1 MITSVAVQAYLA
13 RIAELFKEQGFDPSM
28 NVIYDAE
35 EAQTEEWISDELAG
49 KHMQRKGMTTKEDVR
64 KKPFMAL
71 FWTRSSLEPIIRR
84 PYRLIDSPDE
94 GIVAPAGKSTV
105 NAKFRI
111 ACAFVSNKAEAVEDL
126 EEAFAARFQSTY
138 NVPISLEFIYNS
150 AEKRSEEAKTNFTVI
165 QNMGESNLVNYKE
178 GNLFAY
184 AWGAEIHMN
193 CVSEFAW
200 SRVFPVEKVVVDLY
214 DPNGIPLASLDASGT
229 AHTHTHMY
237 ENEKGEMVE
246 GPTVPDEP
254 LVAFTSADPRDYGT
268 FAITMPYAVPYT
280 EWNDYA
286 SGSSEGMV
294 RNPDDDPKPFPP
306 DKAPGN
312 LHNTYASDTDMK
324 TSPPEY
330 EIEKRGAIE
339 GAVKEI
345 GGEISLRSTP
355 YMVVVRV
362 PLSDYHRL
370 IDDKIHER
378 LPDGSTVIRTVE
390 RESTHDEDMMEA
402 SRAIAAAVKTATGED
417 YVVSMFPDPP
427 LVVYD
432 GSDNE

>member
-35 EAQTEEWISDELAG
+35 QAQTNDWISDELAG
-49 KHMQRKGMTTKEDVR
+49 KHMPRKGTTTKEDVR

-94 GIVAPAGKSTV
+94 GVTGPAGKSTV

-138 NVPISLEFIYNS
+138 NVPVSLEFIYNS
-150 AEKRSEEAKTNFTVI
+150 AEKRPEEAKTNFTVI
-165 QNMGESNLVNYKE
+165 QSMGEADLVNYKE

-184 AWGAEIHMN
+184 AWSADIHMN

-214 DPNGIPLASLDASGT
+214 DPKGIPIASLDASGK
-229 AHTHTHMY
+229 AHTHTY
-237 ENEKGEMVE
+237 TAVDGTEVE
-246 GPTVPDEP
+246 YVPDEP

-268 FAITMPYAVPYT
+268 FAITMPYAIPYT

-312 LHNTYASDTDMK
+312 LYNTYGSNTDMK
-324 TSPPEY
+324 ADPPEY
-330 EIEKRGAIE
+330 EIEKRGIVE
-339 GAVKEI
+339 DAVKEV

-370 IDDKIHER
+370 IDTKVHEL
-378 LPDGSTVIRTVE
+378 LPDGSTTIRTIE
-390 RESTHDEDMMEA
+390 RESTHDEDMVEA

-417 YVVSMFPDPP
+417 YIVSMFPDPP
-427 LVVYD
+427 FVFYD
-432 GSDNE
+432 GSTEE

>member
-64 KKPFMAL
+64 SKPFMAL

-138 NVPISLEFIYNS
+138 NVPVSLEFIYNS
-150 AEKRSEEAKTNFTVI
+150 AEKRPEEAKTNFTVI
-165 QNMGESNLVNYKE
+165 QNMGESDLVNYKE

-214 DPNGIPLASLDASGT
+214 DPKGISLASLDASGK
-229 AHTHTHMY
+229 AHTHTY
-237 ENEKGEMVE
+237 KAVDGTEVEN
-246 GPTVPDEP
+246 VPDEP
-254 LVAFTSADPRDYGT
+254 LVAFTSADPRDYALFSITLPYSIPYPEGKAAAGKEPPVMPSVYGISDEALALIES
-268 FAITMPYAVPYT
+268 AIT
-280 EWNDYA
+280 
-286 SGSSEGMV
+286 G
-294 RNPDDDPKPFPP
+294 
-306 DKAPGN
+306 
-312 LHNTYASDTDMK
+312 
-324 TSPPEY
+324 
-330 EIEKRGAIE
+330 
-339 GAVKEI
+339 I
-345 GGEISLRSTP
+345 GGEVSLRSTK
-355 YMVVVRV
+355 YMMVVRM
-362 PLSDYHRL
+362 PLSLNHKEDATY
-370 IDDKIHER
+370 
-378 LPDGSTVIRTVE
+378 
-390 RESTHDEDMMEA
+390 DEDLMA
-402 SRAIAAAVKTATGED
+402 TAGAVAAAVQSAASDEYIVTP
-417 YVVSMFPDPP
+417 MPP
-427 LVVYD
+427 
-432 GSDNE
+432 EE

>member
-1 MITSVAVQAYLA
+1 MIISVAVQAYLA
-13 RIAELFKEQGFDPSM
+13 RIGELLEEQGFDPSM
-28 NVIYDAE
+28 SVIYDAE
-35 EAQTEEWISDELAG
+35 QAQTDDWISDELAG
-49 KHMQRKGMTTKEDVR
+49 KHMERKQMTTKEDVR
-64 KKPFMAL
+64 KKPFTAL
-71 FWTRSSLEPIIRR
+71 FWTRSSLEPIVRR
-84 PYRLIDSPDE
+84 PWRLLDTRDDGID
-94 GIVAPAGKSTV
+94 GRWGKSTV
-105 NAKFRI
+105 NGKFRI
-111 ACAFVSNKAEAVEDL
+111 ACAFVSNKANTVEDL

-138 NVPISLEFIYNS
+138 NIPLSLEFIYN
-150 AEKRSEEAKTNFTVI
+150 AAGARPEDAKINFTMI
-165 QNMGESNLVNYKE
+165 QNMGESDLLNYKE
-178 GNLFAY
+178 GNLFSYTWSADIY
-184 AWGAEIHMN
+184 MN
-193 CVSEFAW
+193 YVSEFAW
-200 SRVFPVEKVVVDLY
+200 SQVFPVEKVLVDLY
-214 DPNGIPLASLDASGT
+214 DPKGIPLASLDAYGK

-246 GPTVPDEP
+246 GRTVPDEP

-280 EWNDYA
+280 EWNDYTSA
-286 SGSSEGMV
+286 AIRKAMP
-294 RNPDDDPKPFPP
+294 NPDDPKPFPP

-324 TSPPEY
+324 ASPPKY
-330 EIEKRGAIE
+330 EIEKRVTIE

-370 IDDKIHER
+370 IEDKIHER
-378 LPDGSTVIRTVE
+378 LPDGSTTIRTVE

-402 SRAIAAAVKTATGED
+402 SRAIAAAIKTETRED
-417 YVVSMFPDPP
+417 YIVSMFPDPE
-427 LVVYD
+427 LKVYD